1 MHASFKTR
9 PAALWLSLVALLGYG
24 CAEDPDL
31 EIPEGL
37 QSLDPD
43 NRAAWPEDHAETLD
57 VVAGIREDE
66 LIWAHARGYVHASL
80 NETWEAL
87 QEPDVVID
95 RADIDSYEITGS
107 EPGYDVS
114 FTVHCISHNIV
125 TVEWDMA
132 YRESAVI
139 GTVEQPELVALRA
152 EKTAGS
158 EFFEVLTWSLHL
170 EEVEEGV
177 TSWEF
182 VEQMV
187 SIQKD
192 AEPLESFALDLW
204 VDAVAFPNGEDLPD
218 YSEEEN

>member
-1 MHASFKTR
+1 M
-9 PAALWLSLVALLGYG
+9 ALWPVLALLGVG
-24 CAEDPDL
+24 CTANGDL

-37 QSLDPD
+37 QTLDPN
-43 NRAAWPEDHAETLD
+43 NRATWPADHAEAID
-57 VVAGIREDE
+57 VVGGITEDE

-80 NETWEAL
+80 SQTWEAL

-114 FTVHCISHNIV
+114 FTTHCISHNIV

-132 YRESAVI
+132 YRQSAVA
-139 GTVEQPELVALRA
+139 GTVEEPELVALRG
-152 EKTAGS
+152 EKIAGS
-158 EFFEVLTWSLHL
+158 EFFEVLTWSLHV
-170 EEVEEGV
+170 EEVEEGI

-187 SIQKD
+187 SVQKD
-192 AEPLESFALDLW
+192 SEPLESFGLDLW
-204 VDAVAFPNGEDLPD
+204 VDALAFVNGEDLPD